1 MDNIADCT
9 AQYLPIQNT
18 GYFSSLIKDYLE
30 AAPGLRPFYAFTPDD
45 AGMKEA
51 IHSRAAHPVD
61 RDTLVS
67 VLREQYAHLE
77 VSDAV
82 QQNIEL
88 LAKENTYTICTAHQP
103 NLMSGYLYFVYKII
117 HAAKLAQHLS
127 AQYPEAQFVPVFYIG
142 SEDNDL
148 DELSVFRYEGKSYRW
163 NTTQTGA
170 VGSMHTDDLQE
181 LIAELFR
188 VLGPA
193 GVEEQALKSIIRT
206 AYGGG
211 HTIAQATRILVNELL
226 GFLGVVVLDANDARF
241 KRAFIPVMKEELLQ
255 HTAQQIVTQTSEAL
269 NAQYTAQAFVRPIN
283 LFYMKEGLRER
294 IERNGEQWFVLN
306 TDIVFNEAQ
315 LMQEVDTHP
324 ERFSPNVILRGMYQ
338 ETILP
343 DVAFIGGGS
352 EVAYWMQLKDLFT
365 HYKAFFPAIVL
376 RQSAMII
383 GPKSVV
389 MQQKLNLSLEELFI
403 KTEPLINNYVAQYGD
418 DSWNVTALQQ
428 QLETLEQETIDRL
441 ADLDGQLHLS
451 AEAVFTKIK
460 KQAEVL
466 EKKVRKAA
474 KRKMADR
481 VQQIQQLKEHTF
493 PNDSLQE
500 RYDTFMPFYLQ
511 YGQAFFEA
519 LHQYT
524 DPYGAAFLVLAYNR

>member
-9 AQYLPIQNT
+9 AHYLPIQNT

-30 AAPGLRPFYAFTPDD
+30 AAPALRPYYVFAPDD
-45 AGMKEA
+45 EGMKEA
-51 IHSRAAHPVD
+51 IRSRAAYPVD
-61 RDTLVS
+61 RNALTA

-77 VSDAV
+77 VNDAV
-82 QQNIEL
+82 ARNIEL
-88 LAKENTYTICTAHQP
+88 LEQDNTYTICTAHQP
-103 NLMSGYLYFVYKII
+103 NLMSGYLYFIYKII
-117 HAAKLAQHLS
+117 HAAKLARHLS
-127 AQYPEAQFVPVFYIG
+127 AQHAESNFVPVFYIG

-148 DELSVFRYEGKSYRW
+148 DELSIFRYEGKSYRW

-170 VGSMHTDDLQE
+170 VGSMHTEDLQE
-181 LIAELFR
+181 LIADLFR
-188 VLGPA
+188 VLGPM
-193 GVEEQALKSIIRT
+193 GVEEQELKRIILT

-226 GFLGVVVLDANDARF
+226 GFLGIVVLDANDARL
-241 KRAFIPVMKEELLQ
+241 KKAFIPVMKEELLQ
-255 HTAQQIVTQTSEAL
+255 HTAQQVVTQTSESL
-269 NAQYTAQAFVRPIN
+269 NEAYTAQAFVRPIN

-294 IERNGEQWFVLN
+294 IERKDDQWFVLN
-306 TDIVFNEAQ
+306 TDVVFDEAQ
-315 LMQEVDTHP
+315 LMQEVEQHP

-352 EVAYWMQLKDLFT
+352 EVAYWMQMKDLFA
-365 HYKAFFPAIVL
+365 HYKAFFPTIVL

-383 GPKSVV
+383 GPKSLA
-389 MQQKLNLSLEELFI
+389 MQQKLNLSLEELFL
-403 KTEPLINNYVAQYGD
+403 KTEPLIDNYVAQYGD
-418 DSWNVTALQQ
+418 DSWNVNALQQ
-428 QLETLEQETIDRL
+428 QVETLEQDTIDQL

-460 KQAEVL
+460 KQVEVL

-493 PNDSLQE
+493 PKDSLQE

-511 YGQAFFEA
+511 YGQSFFEA
-519 LHQYT
+519 LYEHT
-524 DPYGAAFLVLAYNR
+524 DPYGKEFLVLAYNR